1 MNLNKN
7 IAATLAVMSVVTP
20 SFAAG
25 GEAGSEAR
33 YFALVAAS
41 FERASMPVAGHRA
54 TAEDYRELVLASFE
68 RTGVRLS
75 RADRADEAYGALI
88 RASFE
93 RQGMAV
99 VAAPF
104 PLGSGAGQWA
114 DGGGDVA
121 RYHDEMQEAAPEGA
135 ASGSFDGR
143 PLRTP
148 RRRWPRWRR

>member
-1 MNLNKN
+1 MQH
-7 IAATLAVMSVVTP
+7 
-20 SFAAG
+20 
-25 GEAGSEAR
+25 
-33 YFALVAAS
+33 AS
-41 FERASMPVAGHRA
+41 PGHRA

-104 PLGSGAGQWA
+104 PLGS
-114 DGGGDVA
+114 
-121 RYHDEMQEAAPEGA
+121 
-135 ASGSFDGR
+135 
-143 PLRTP
+143 
-148 RRRWPRWRR
+148 